1 MLDITFFAGLVLYFL
16 SMVGMFVAMVF
27 HQKKLNTIAWYIFL
41 AAAALETVYLIM
53 RGVKAGRL
61 PLSNQ
66 FEFAASFSWG
76 IAVILI
82 FMHYKLKIE
91 WIDSLGAAMAFLILS
106 YAALQPREITE
117 LMPALR
123 SAWFGFHIGS
133 AAFSYASFLLAG
145 AAGIRYILTYRKNP
159 QDERLEKMDY
169 MIYRLIAVGLLLLT
183 ITILSG
189 AIWAEEAWSSFW
201 TWDPKE
207 VWALITW
214 ILYAIYLHLRLTRR
228 KTGTFLAW
236 YAIISIPVVLFT
248 FIGVNTIM
256 PGLHSYG
263 SLWTD
268 TLL

>member
-1 MLDITFFAGLVLYFL
+1 MLDFTFFAGLVLYFL

-201 TWDPKE
+201 TWDPK
-207 VWALITW
+207 
-214 ILYAIYLHLRLTRR
+214 
-228 KTGTFLAW
+228 
-236 YAIISIPVVLFT
+236 
-248 FIGVNTIM
+248 
-256 PGLHSYG
+256 
-263 SLWTD
+263 
-268 TLL
+268 